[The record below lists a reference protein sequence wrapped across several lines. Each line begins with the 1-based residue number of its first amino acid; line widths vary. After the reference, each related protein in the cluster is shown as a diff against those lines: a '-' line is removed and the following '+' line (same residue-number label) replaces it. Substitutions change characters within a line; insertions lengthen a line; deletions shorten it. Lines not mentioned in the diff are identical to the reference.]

1 MHLQLRIEKKR
12 ERELGIDFDSSHC
25 QLHLIRL
32 GNQIEP
38 VSDVTMP
45 AT

>member
-1 MHLQLRIEKKR
+1 MHLQLRIEKR
-12 ERELGIDFDSSHC
+12 ERESLGIDFDSSHC